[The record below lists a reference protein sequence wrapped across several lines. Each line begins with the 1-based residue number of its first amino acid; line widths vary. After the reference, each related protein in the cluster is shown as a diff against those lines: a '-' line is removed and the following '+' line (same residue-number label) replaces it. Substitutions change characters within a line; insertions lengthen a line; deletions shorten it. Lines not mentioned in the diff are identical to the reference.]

1 MSNFAKSHPP
11 DYYQYHPLRSLAT
24 ILRLGSIA
32 LVLFSVLACGGMLIR
47 LSTTAQLRQAQTLQ
61 EERSRNAAQQI
72 ETYIKQLLEELQ
84 YLERVRGL
92 AALPQSVQRHFLEAL
107 TRYDDAY
114 ESVAIFNL
122 QGDILVAVS
131 PFDQDLD
138 SLADDLSFLPHIQ
151 SGDSYMGPVRLDPQ
165 TNLPVMTI
173 AAPLRDEADQ
183 VQGALVSR
191 VNLEFL
197 NFTVSQAQVGET
209 GYTYVVDEQK
219 RVIAKKRRTTEAFE
233 TFVFKDLSNQM
244 LLDHLNNKPTQGF
257 SVYDGLREEQVLG
270 ATTYVYG
277 VNWRVV
283 SELPL
288 AEVYAPVQRL
298 TEVMLGVM
306 VLVLIITGTAGTGFA
321 RWLMIPLK
329 KLTVAAKAISQ
340 GQLDTQVEVRS
351 RNELGVLAFVFNQ
364 MTQQL
369 RHSFRALEEANETL
383 ELRVDER
390 TTALK
395 QAKIAADQAN
405 QAKSEFL
412 ASMSHELRTPLNGIL
427 GYAQLLQQTSNLT
440 VEQVRG
446 LNVIRQSGA
455 HLLTLINDIL
465 DLSKIEARKME
476 LAPTVLYLPALLQ
489 GVVEMCQVRASTK
502 GVDFDYTPDPNLPEG
517 VCVDEK
523 RLRQV
528 LINLLSNAI
537 KFTDAG
543 EVNLRVSRLEDE
555 ADRPHL
561 DKATND
567 AHKSHS
573 CLIRV
578 EVKDTGIGISE
589 DQLET
594 IFLPFEQV
602 SAQRYQTDGT
612 GLGLTIS
619 QQIVGLMGSRLQVK
633 SSLGQGSTFWF
644 DVLLPTVQA
653 WETEQTVIHHRKI
666 VGYSGPSRT
675 ILIVDD
681 RWENR
686 TIIVKFLQP
695 LGFEVIEAIDGR
707 DGLKQA
713 EIHSPDLIITDLAM
727 PTMDGYE
734 FLRQLRASPQLHQM
748 LVIVSSAS
756 VLAIDQQKSIAAG
769 GNDFLPKPVYMEE
782 LLQKLKKHLQLE
794 WIYDPERSKTMEDV
808 QDSPVLTEPEMFPP
822 PLGILETL
830 SDLAKQGRIHDISK
844 AADHLNNEDKK
855 YYLFSTQLK
864 KLCQNFKV
872 NDIQLLLQKFIIQA
886 PQ

>member
-1 MSNFAKSHPP
+1 MSDSAKSHLPN
-11 DYYQYHPLRSLAT
+11 YYRYHPLRSLAT

-32 LVLFSVLACGGMLIR
+32 LVLFSILACGGILIR
-47 LSTTAQLRQAQTLQ
+47 LSTNAQLSQAQTLQ
-61 EERSRNAAQQI
+61 EERSQNAAQHI
-72 ETYIKQLLEELQ
+72 ETHINRLLEELQ

-92 AALPQSVQRHFLEAL
+92 AALPKAVQRHLLEAL

-122 QGDILVAVS
+122 QGEVLVAVS
-131 PFDQDLD
+131 PFDQNVN
-138 SLADDLSFLPHIQ
+138 SLADDLRFLTHIQ
-151 SGDSYMGPVRLDPQ
+151 AGDRYIGPVGLAPQ

-173 AAPLRDEADQ
+173 ATPLRDESDQ
-183 VQGALVSR
+183 VQGALVSKI
-191 VNLEFL
+191 NLEFL

-209 GYTYVVDEQK
+209 GYTYVVDEQQ
-219 RVIAKKRRTTEAFE
+219 RVIAKKRMTTEAFD
-233 TFVFKDLSNQM
+233 TFAFEDLSNQG
-244 LLDHLNNKPTQGF
+244 LLEHLNNKPTQGF
-257 SVYDGLREEQVLG
+257 SVYDGLRDQQVLG

-277 VNWRVV
+277 VNWQVV

-288 AEVYAPVQRL
+288 AEVYAPAQRL

-306 VLVLIITGTAGTGFA
+306 VLVLIITGAVGTGFA
-321 RWLMIPLK
+321 RWLMMPLK
-329 KLTVAAKAISQ
+329 KLTAAATAISQ
-340 GQLDTQVEVRS
+340 GQLDAQVEVRS
-351 RNELGVLAFVFNQ
+351 RNELGLLAFVFNQ

-390 TTALK
+390 TMALK

-427 GYAQLLQQTSNLT
+427 GYAQLLQQMNNLPG
-440 VEQVRG
+440 EAARG

-489 GVVEMCQVRASTK
+489 GVVEMCKVRASAK
-502 GVDFDYTPDPNLPEG
+502 GIDFDYIPDSNLPEG

-537 KFTDAG
+537 KFTDTG
-543 EVNLRVSRLEDE
+543 GVSFRVYQVDGTDCSD
-555 ADRPHL
+555 PNQSTH
-561 DKATND
+561 D
-567 AHKSHS
+567 ANELSS
-573 CLIRV
+573 CLIRI
-578 EVKDTGIGISE
+578 EVKDTGIGIAE
-589 DQLET
+589 DQLES

-602 SAQRYQTDGT
+602 SEQRYQTDGT
-612 GLGLTIS
+612 GLGLAIS

-633 SSLGQGSTFWF
+633 SNPGQGSTFWF
-644 DVLLPTVQA
+644 DVLLPTTPV
-653 WETEQTVIHHRKI
+653 WEAEQTVTHHQKI
-666 VGYSGPSRT
+666 VGYGGPPRK

-695 LGFEVIEAIDGR
+695 LGFEVIEAIDGQE
-707 DGLKQA
+707 GLTQA
-713 EIHSPDLIITDLAM
+713 EIHRPDLIITDLAM

-734 FLRQLRASPQLHQM
+734 FLRQLRASSQLHQM

-756 VLAIDQQKSIAAG
+756 VLAIDQQKSIEAG
-769 GNDFLPKPVYMEE
+769 GNDFLPKPVYMDE

-794 WIYDPERSKTMEDV
+794 WNYKPELSEPLKDV
-808 QDSPVLTEPEMFPP
+808 QDSSVSTELDMFPP
-822 PLGILETL
+822 PLDVLESL

-844 AADHLNNEDKK
+844 VADQLNDKDSK
-855 YYLFSTQLK
+855 YHLFSVQLK
-864 KLCQNFKV
+864 KLCQTFKV
-872 NDIQLLLQKFIIQA
+872 NDIQLLLQRFIIQV